1 MKTIGLIGGMSWES
15 TAEYYRIIN
24 EQTNR
29 RLGEF
34 HSARIII
41 FSLDFD
47 QIAKCQHEG
56 RWADATVIMV
66 DAAKRVECAGADLI
80 LICTNTMHKMANEVQ
95 SKVRIPLLHVV
106 DAVAEAIKSMR
117 LRKIGLLGTRFTMEQ
132 DFYKDKLE
140 KDHGIETIIP
150 DQGDR
155 EYVDEV
161 IYNELCL
168 GCIKESSRQQLKTI
182 IEKLVRRGAEGVI
195 LACTEL
201 PLLMKKEDSSVPLFD
216 SCRLHAEKAVEI
228 SLQTDQ

>member
-24 EQTNR
+24 EKTNR
-29 RLGEF
+29 RLGDL
-34 HSARIII
+34 HSAKMII

-47 QIAKCQHEG
+47 EIAKSQHEG

-66 DAAKRVECAGADLI
+66 DAAKTLEGAGADLI
-80 LICTNTMHKMANEVQ
+80 LICTNTMHKMADEVQ
-95 SKVRIPLLHVV
+95 SNVKIPLLHIV
-106 DAVAEAIKSMR
+106 DAIAEAIKSMR
-117 LRKIGLLGTRFTMEQ
+117 LRRIGLLGTRFTMEEG
-132 DFYKDKLE
+132 FYKDKLE

-150 DQGDR
+150 DQDDR

-168 GCIKESSRQQLKTI
+168 GRIRDSSKQQLKTI
-182 IEKLVRRGAEGVI
+182 IEKLVKRGAEGII

-201 PLLMKKEDSSVPLFD
+201 PLLIKEEDSSVPLFD

>member
-47 QIAKCQHEG
+47 QIAKFQHEG
-56 RWADATVIMV
+56 RWGDATVIMV

-80 LICTNTMHKMANEVQ
+80 LICANTMHKMANEVQ
-95 SKVRIPLLHVV
+95 SKVRIPLLHIV

-168 GCIKESSRQQLKTI
+168 GRIKESSRQQLITI
-182 IEKLVRRGAEGVI
+182 IGKLVRRGAEGVI

-201 PLLMKKEDSSVPLFD
+201 SLLMKEEDSSVPLFD

>member
-34 HSARIII
+34 HSARIIV
-41 FSLDFD
+41 FSIDFD

-66 DAAKRVECAGADLI
+66 DACAGADLI

-168 GCIKESSRQQLKTI
+168 GRIKESSRQQLKTI

-201 PLLMKKEDSSVPLFD
+201 PLLIKEEDSSVPLFD